1 MLVLSHRGFHLDAPE
16 NTLEAFG
23 RAVELGADGIE
34 TDVRL
39 SRDGLPVLFH
49 DRVAPDGR
57 EVASLTTAE
66 LSAAAGYPVP
76 TLPQALARW
85 DGILWNVEVKTPAAL
100 GVTLEVLEALPPG
113 RRLLVSSFWHPLVE
127 AFARRGYEGGL
138 LLASRPVDDAA
149 FFSLFPAEER
159 IRTAVWDYEV
169 LDPDLAALATGKGIR
184 TWVYGV
190 HTPAEHRRCVEL
202 GLDGVITDRV
212 DWLRG

>member
-1 MLVLSHRGFHLDAPE
+1 VLVLSHRGFHLEAPE

-39 SRDGLPVLFH
+39 SRDGRPVLFH

-57 EVASLTTAE
+57 EVASLTAAE

-76 TLPQALARW
+76 TLSQALARW

-100 GVTLEVLEALPPG
+100 GVTLEILESLPPG

-127 AFARRGYEGGL
+127 AFARRGFEGGL
-138 LLASRPVDDAA
+138 LLASRPVDESA
-149 FFSLFPAEER
+149 FFSLFPLEER
-159 IRTAVWDYEV
+159 IRTVVWDYEIF
-169 LDPDLAALATGKGIR
+169 DPDLARRAAERGIR
-184 TWVYGV
+184 SWVYGA

>member
-1 MLVLSHRGFHLDAPE
+1 MLVLSHRGFRLEAPE

-23 RAVELGADGIE
+23 RAVEIGADGIE

-39 SRDGLPVLFH
+39 SHDGLPVLFH

-57 EVASLTTAE
+57 EVAGLTAAE
-66 LSAAAGYPVP
+66 LSAVAGYPVP

-85 DGILWNVEVKTPAAL
+85 DRILWNVEVKTPAAL

-113 RRLLVSSFWHPLVE
+113 RRLLVSSFWHPLV
-127 AFARRGYEGGL
+127 AACARRGFEGGL
-138 LLASRPVDDAA
+138 LLASRPVDDEA
-149 FFSLFPAEER
+149 FFALFPADER
-159 IRTAVWDYEV
+159 IRTAVWDYEI
-169 LDPDLAALATGKGIR
+169 LDPDLASRAAERGIR